1 MIKKTKSKTAS
12 VAIKKG
18 YKKNSNTTDFSAII
32 TKTASVK
39 TIASKVPSKG
49 KQISEPFKAKKLQ
62 DEPFDSPSTILR
74 ASAQGK
80 PSKVKNKGEP
90 FGKKPQGEP
99 QTMDE
104 LLAQMGDISLTIKK
118 GDTLEGTIVSK
129 GAKEI
134 LVDIGKKSFGILAE
148 WELDQVKDYAAT
160 LNIGDKVL
168 AQVVNPENEFGYTV
182 LSLRRSSSETRW
194 QLLTELKGKG
204 ADLEVTGVEV
214 AKGGILV
221 DWQGLRGFIP
231 STQLE
236 GSYASNPSHLLN
248 RKISVKVIEVDKSIN
263 RLVLSQKAQ
272 ALGVTPSY
280 QKDKLKKIK
289 PNDILKGT
297 VSGIAPFGVFVDIDG
312 IEGLVHISEVG
323 WEKVE
328 NLSDLFKV
336 NEKVEVLVLEV
347 NDTEGKLNLSIKRL
361 TPDPWK
367 NILDRYPMEST
378 ASGKVVRSA
387 PYGVFVQLEPGI
399 EGLLHISKITPGEE
413 PKVGDKIDCLIENID
428 SVRRKISLT
437 LVPKEKPVGYR

>member
-12 VAIKKG
+12 DAIKKG
-18 YKKNSNTTDFSAII
+18 HKKNSNTTDSSAII
-32 TKTASVK
+32 TKTTSVK
-39 TIASKVPSKG
+39 TISFKVPTKE
-49 KQISEPFKAKKLQ
+49 KQLSEPIKKK
-62 DEPFDSPSTILR
+62 F
-74 ASAQGK
+74 
-80 PSKVKNKGEP
+80 
-90 FGKKPQGEP
+90 QGEP

-336 NEKVEVLVLEV
+336 SEKVEVLVLEV